1 MNAHR
6 TLGLVAAIVVTAS
19 QVLLFAVDTAAVAQ
33 TASLRGGYANP
44 LPDAYTPGSDA
55 ARGASARTVVG

>member
-6 TLGLVAAIVVTAS
+6 TLGLVAAVLVTVG

-33 TASLRGGYANP
+33 TASLRGGYSNP
-44 LPDAYTPGSDA
+44 LHDTRVPGSDA
-55 ARGASARTVVG
+55 ARGESDGTVMG